1 MKKII
6 SYLLII
12 STILF
17 LAGCS
22 NDSNNTNNKSDDL
35 PENIPEELKT
45 ELSELKGFYEIDS
58 EGRIKIDGVKLA
70 NAKIVGTWQLS
81 EESINKIKEFKKTNP
96 DEYARSN
103 ADNIPDQLHFSSDGY
118 GWEYIEEY
126 KDLYE
131 AYNLEG
137 EPIKWVINNYVHY
150 LESDPDFYLKEY
162 NKFENGKI
170 TENNEIKFIR
180 PSTDETTNEID
191 WIKTH
196 SRETGFALTNNLNK
210 LIIKGQIFDTSIN
223 YLIYTRQ

>member
-45 ELSELKGFYEIDS
+45 ELTELKGFYEIDP
-58 EGRIKIDGVKLA
+58 EGRIIVDGIKLA
-70 NAKIVGTWQLS
+70 NAKLVGTWQLS
-81 EESINKIKEFKKTNP
+81 EETINKIKEFEETNP
-96 DEYARSN
+96 DEYARSG
-103 ADNIPDQLHFSSDGY
+103 ADHIPDQLHFSSDGY
-118 GWEYIEEY
+118 GWEYNEEY

-137 EPIKWVINNYVHY
+137 APMKWIVEKYEH
-150 LESDPDFYLKEY
+150 LLKEDIEEY
-162 NKFENGKI
+162 GMEKTIREIKSNCL
-170 TENNEIKFIR
+170 IKFIR
-180 PSTDETTNEID
+180 ASSNEETKEID
-191 WIKTH
+191 WINTN
-196 SRETGFALTNNLNK
+196 SRESGFALTNNLQE
-210 LIIKGQIFDTSIN
+210 LIIIGNIFNTSFDYIT
-223 YLIYTRQ
+223 YTRK